1 MVNLKEIIE
10 KLQSDNFYFQT
21 QVENLQT
28 ENKQLTLSNKNLFN
42 EVNSLKEK
50 LKIKNIVWVYFI
62 S

>member
-10 KLQSDNFYFQT
+10 KLQSDNFCFQT